1 MVDEMEPEKNLVSEH
16 AYSCSCPA
24 EATTHSHSKAY
35 SQILIIVAAFFLLHV
50 LRFVFRTLVDNDEV
64 MNLSSQQLRLT
75 VCSV

>member
-1 MVDEMEPEKNLVSEH
+1 MPHVQACI

-24 EATTHSHSKAY
+24 EATTHSRSKAY
-35 SQILIIVAAFFLLHV
+35 SQILIIVAAFFLLLV
-50 LRFVFRTLVDNDEV
+50 IRFVFSTLVDDDEL